1 MKIFSN
7 FDTNYKTTTVAKYI
21 EEYGSDNILVVQRSK
36 LFAWLYVRVPCIV
49 YTIVA
54 ALIIYAM
61 WVWLSIEI
69 INRFVVIIVIVSW
82 ISLMIPV
89 VKKYIDYKLDFGI
102 VTPKWLFL
110 YNQTGILNRNM
121 KSLNVQNIRSI
132 IVDQSW
138 LLYSLCNNGKIT
150 ILSEWW
156 DNDLGEA
163 KMSYVHNP
171 EAKRERIKQ
180 IFSRSQITNY

>member
-36 LFAWLYVRVPCIV
+36 LFAWLYVRVPSIV

-69 INRFVVIIVIVSW
+69 INRFVVIIVIISW

-89 VKKYIDYKLDFGI
+89 VKKYIDYTLDFGI
-102 VTPKWLFL
+102 VTPK
-110 YNQTGILNRNM
+110 
-121 KSLNVQNIRSI
+121 
-132 IVDQSW
+132 
-138 LLYSLCNNGKIT
+138 
-150 ILSEWW
+150 
-156 DNDLGEA
+156 
-163 KMSYVHNP
+163 
-171 EAKRERIKQ
+171 
-180 IFSRSQITNY
+180 